1 MTMAQTAKID
11 RKLYFGNLPTGITQR
26 MLIDCVNDA
35 MLSLNI
41 IEEPGNP
48 VVSAWISSDGHYA
61 FVEFRT
67 AEEANHGFKL
77 NQMKNGIRLNEN
89 PRLM

>member
-1 MTMAQTAKID
+1 
-11 RKLYFGNLPTGITQR
+11 
-26 MLIDCVNDA
+26 MLIDVVNEA
-35 MLSLNI
+35 MLSLGV

-67 AEEANHGFKL
+67 AEEANHGFNL
-77 NQMKNGIRLNEN
+77 QGMNI
-89 PRLM
+89 